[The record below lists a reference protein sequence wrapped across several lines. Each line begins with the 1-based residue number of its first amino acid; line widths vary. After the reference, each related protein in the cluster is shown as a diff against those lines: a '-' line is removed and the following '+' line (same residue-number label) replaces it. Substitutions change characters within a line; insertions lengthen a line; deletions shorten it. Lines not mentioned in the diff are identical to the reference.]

1 VRALDAADLAAIA
14 GRLLGIDADAAL
26 DRMEIPAA
34 QAALAEAVRAEAPLA
49 EAALAET
56 GPPGREPNVHC
67 PDRAVAAA
75 ASVALVRALLRH
87 RPFAQRNQQ
96 VAVAAWLQF
105 LSLNGWQADLN
116 PAATTVVVIEAL
128 ASGRLAPGDAA
139 AWLSPR
145 LSPAPLSRG
154 PRVHQI
160 GRALAA
166 PRRSRAGRLGRRL
179 AVPAPV
185 GPVSAGPV
193 SASAVSASTATVTTL
208 LAVTV
213 GSVVVLA
220 AACSRAPDMSSA
232 TSAKAPATAAA
243 KPPAVRQSPAPASV
257 RSADVSYAVCMR
269 AHGLGYFPDP
279 SDTGVAAIAPA
290 TVVDLSSIQF
300 RSAQRSCQAVAPA
313 AVIRIVTA
321 R

>member
-1 VRALDAADLAAIA
+1 MRALDAADLAAIA

-193 SASAVSASTATVTTL
+193 SASTATVTTL